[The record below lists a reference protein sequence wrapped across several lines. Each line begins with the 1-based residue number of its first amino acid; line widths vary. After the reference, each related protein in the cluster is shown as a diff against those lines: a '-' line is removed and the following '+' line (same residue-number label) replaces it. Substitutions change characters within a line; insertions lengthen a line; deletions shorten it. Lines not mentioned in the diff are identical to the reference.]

1 MGPVL
6 DFHVNQYG
14 TFLATR
20 STAKTARE
28 SLEAAVEARPP
39 DTLIVIRFDDIEAMT
54 ISFADEFLGRF
65 FITLASGHLI
75 AGGVRLSGL
84 NEETRE
90 AVSICLERRELLA
103 VVVDAAELTLVGKAE
118 TLHQT
123 FQTAVGLGD
132 FRAADLAA
140 ALSITPQNANN
151 RLKRLADAGA
161 VQRRQAPVS
170 NRGGKEFVYTVVSRI
185 H

>member
-6 DFHVNQYG
+6 DFPVSQYG

-20 STAKTARE
+20 SIAKAARE
-28 SLEAAVEARPP
+28 DLEAAAKARRAG
-39 DTLIVIRFDDIEAMT
+39 TLILIRFDDVEAMT

-65 FITLASGHLI
+65 FITLAAGHPV
-75 AGGVRLSGL
+75 GDGVQLSGL

-103 VVVDAAELTLVGKAE
+103 VVVDASGLTLVGKAE
-118 TLHQT
+118 TLRET
-123 FQTAVGLGD
+123 FHAALVLGE

-140 ALSITPQNANN
+140 SLSITPQNANN
-151 RLKRLADAGA
+151 RLKRLVDAGA

-170 NRGGKEFVYTVVSRI
+170 NRGGKEFVYTVIS
-185 H
+185 